1 MKRIICIV
9 FSIALLLGF
18 GTACNGCE
26 KEKSIS
32 SRYEIC
38 VEYVP
43 ENGTLTGTEKLTF
56 ENTTESELS
65 VLKFQLYPNAYRK
78 EALYK
83 PVAMGV
89 QGEAYYAG
97 ESYGEMVISS
107 VNGAKNWE
115 IAGEDEN
122 ILYAYLERS
131 LFPGD
136 KVVLDIGFTVRFAKV
151 NHRTGITEKTVNLG
165 NFFPILCGFKN
176 GGFYEVAY
184 YNEGDPFYSECADYK
199 VTIRTPKEY
208 AVASSGGLV
217 LERTLESKT
226 ERVFALNS
234 ARDFAIVLSKE
245 FSLLQTDVNG
255 KTLTYYYYDDAFAQ
269 KNLDT
274 AKEAFAYFE
283 KTFGEYPYETYALVQ
298 TGFCLGG
305 MEYPALVMISDN
317 LQEADMARVIV
328 HETAH
333 QWWQCVV
340 GSDQIE
346 NAWQDEGL
354 AEYSTLLFFE
364 EYEKYGVKRE
374 SVVGEA
380 LKEYRSYYDVY
391 GSVLGRT
398 DTAMK
403 RHLKEFVNDY
413 EYKCLAYDKAVV
425 MFDTLRKS
433 VGDKK
438 FLSSLRRYY
447 KENAFALVDEGA
459 LMGAFEKTGLDVKG
473 FFDSFLY
480 GKAIL

>member
-1 MKRIICIV
+1 MRVINIYCNARAYRACKEREMKRIICIV

-184 YNEGDPFYSECADYK
+184 YNEGDPFYNECADYK

-283 KTFGEYPYETYALVQ
+283 KTFGEYPYEQYSVAGCNTKECYKSNDCRDAHHCRCKICCKNAAYQCQRQVKQYHSRQRCALELAIEQ
-298 TGFCLGG
+298 H
-305 MEYPALVMISDN
+305 EY
-317 LQEADMARVIV
+317 
-328 HETAH
+328 
-333 QWWQCVV
+333 
-340 GSDQIE
+340 
-346 NAWQDEGL
+346 
-354 AEYSTLLFFE
+354 Y
-364 EYEKYGVKRE
+364 KYG
-374 SVVGEA
+374 
-380 LKEYRSYYDVY
+380 Y
-391 GSVLGRT
+391 GCCEPQC
-398 DTAMK
+398 A
-403 RHLKEFVNDY
+403 
-413 EYKCLAYDKAVV
+413 
-425 MFDTLRKS
+425 
-433 VGDKK
+433 
-438 FLSSLRRYY
+438 
-447 KENAFALVDEGA
+447 
-459 LMGAFEKTGLDVKG
+459 
-473 FFDSFLY
+473 
-480 GKAIL
+480 